1 VTATHS
7 TSSVFKADKQ
17 KLLTKQWRNQ
27 MRGIL
32 KISILLF
39 LAFSLLTGSAM
50 ATNITIWDENGYQ
63 AFGQGGEDGETE
75 PGMIN
80 NQSWDLE
87 GFFLDGT
94 ILTMVGGYDF
104 RDGYAYTG
112 PYSDGSIDSGD
123 IFIDID
129 GNAQYGTGDHRR
141 ELAPT
146 RANYGYDY
154 VLDLDFEALTYSVFK
169 LTEESS
175 DLLLGVFPYN
185 DPQSNPWRYG
195 GGGEALSGYEN
206 LRLTYVDFDTLLGR
220 THDAV
225 GVDLGFLG
233 KDITN
238 FTSHFT
244 MECGND
250 SLMGRV
256 NPVPEPAT
264 MLLLGCG
271 LVGIAAIGRKKLFR
285 SS

>member
-1 VTATHS
+1 
-7 TSSVFKADKQ
+7 
-17 KLLTKQWRNQ
+17 

-175 DLLLGVFPYN
+175 DL
-185 DPQSNPWRYG
+185 
-195 GGGEALSGYEN
+195 
-206 LRLTYVDFDTLLGR
+206 TYVDFDTLLGR